1 MRYYWYSLCDELNA
15 LTLRL
20 AGRLFLEKDEGA
32 AWVVKRCV
40 VKLLEIDLHGII
52 HLQNNLTS
60 SGSSDDEMD
69 VDEEF
74 SEKSSQRRQRYLG
87 SELTE
92 CSDTELSM
100 SLHHMPT
107 DPLTRL
113 RK

>member
-1 MRYYWYSLCDELNA
+1 MRYYWYALCDELNA

-32 AWVVKRCV
+32 AWVTKRCV

-60 SGSSDDEMD
+60 RGSSNDEMD

-74 SEKSSQRRQRYLG
+74 SEKSSERRQRYLG
-87 SELTE
+87 SELTA
-92 CSDTELSM
+92 ELWM
-100 SLHHMPT
+100 SLHHMRT